1 MIYRNA
7 DISDIPQIQAL
18 QQAYHISSIREEDKK
33 NGFVTTL
40 FTAEQ
45 LQELIE
51 QENGISLACDC
62 DTVAGY
68 AMAGSWDFWSKWPLF
83 QQMIADLP
91 NVTYCGQTLSK
102 QNSYQY
108 GPVCIDMAYR
118 GKGVLEAL
126 FQYSTNQMS
135 SRFPVLITFINQV
148 NERSFAAHTKK
159 VGLEVIKTFSFNGN
173 SYYELGYETR
183 NAREARDS
191 QSC

>member
-7 DISDIPQIQAL
+7 GISDIPQIQAL
-18 QQAYHISSIREEDKK
+18 QQVYHISSIREEDKK

-51 QENGISLACDC
+51 QENGISLVCDG

-91 NVTYCGQTLSK
+91 NVTYCGKTLNK

-108 GPVCIDMAYR
+108 GPVCIDTAYR
-118 GKGVLEAL
+118 GKGVLGSL

-135 SRFPVLITFINQV
+135 NRYPILITFINQV

-159 VGLEVIKTFSFNGN
+159 AGLEVIKTFSFNGN
-173 SYYELGYETR
+173 NYYELGYETGK
-183 NAREARDS
+183 ARKAGDN
-191 QSC
+191 QSR